1 MLCIENAID
10 QRIGE
15 FILAAR
21 NVPDID
27 ALEIAQ
33 QLQRSA
39 VQRLKRRVLHAV
51 FPEQLFDHQLGIEP
65 YRQLSHTEAHRG
77 LEPGEEPVP
86 LGNIVGCVA
95 EIAKRLLD
103 HDTAIV
109 EKHRRTGSGAGVTA
123 SASIGKKGDVTG
135 NLSVHSASISRI
147 VTDFRL
153 EFQEHAPV
161 RSKSAD
167 IMGGRTLDR
176 TLLLH
181 VGTHKTGTTALQEML
196 IHNRDG
202 FAANGIAI
210 PETGRVYHTPE
221 IYSPGHHGLAWDIGS
236 ANPAGL
242 VANLIDELHAG
253 DARTAV
259 ISSEEFHPL
268 HHRSEAFPALRAA
281 LEEAGFRTIVVL
293 YLRAQARYAES
304 LFQQHL
310 RDHRN
315 PSFAEHIAEIL
326 DRGRMA
332 IKDLHFEFFY
342 STLLDSLACS
352 FGPENIVVRPYLPD
366 RGPDHIHH
374 DFLRIIAAVH
384 GPFSFPLTAA
394 IANERFTLR
403 ALLQAL
409 YRNLHDGSFLADE
422 QLETFVCTLQPQF
435 APHLLDHRFLLLSYA
450 ESVQFLQRFA
460 ADNSLVQA
468 RAGARIPFQS
478 LADIPPAEHSI
489 WLESSMHRRL
499 FQRLREAW
507 S

>member
-1 MLCIENAID
+1 MLRIENAID
-10 QRIGE
+10 ERIGE
-15 FILAAR
+15 FILSAR

-27 ALEIAQ
+27 AFEIAQ

-51 FPEQLFDHQLGIEP
+51 FPEQLFDHEFGIEP
-65 YRQLSHTEAHRG
+65 HRQLSHPKAHRG
-77 LEPGEEPVP
+77 FEPGEETVP
-86 LGNIVGCVA
+86 LGNVVGCMS
-95 EIAKRLLD
+95 EIARRLLD
-103 HDTAIV
+103 HRTAIV
-109 EKHRRTGSGAGVTA
+109 DEHRCTGRGAGVTA
-123 SASIGKKGDVTG
+123 SASIGEEGNVTG
-135 NLSVHSASISRI
+135 SPSVHNASISRI
-147 VTDFRL
+147 VMDFRL
-153 EFQEHAPV
+153 ECQEHTPV
-161 RSKSAD
+161 RSKSTG

-202 FAANGIAI
+202 FAAHGITI

-221 IYSPGHHGLAWDIGS
+221 IYSPGHHGIAWDIAS

-242 VANLIDELHAG
+242 LAQLIDELHAG
-253 DARTAV
+253 GARTAI

-281 LEEAGFRTIVVL
+281 LESAGFRTIVVL

-310 RDHRN
+310 RDRRN
-315 PSFAEHIAEIL
+315 PSFAEHIAELL
-326 DRGRMA
+326 DRGRME
-332 IKDLHFEFFY
+332 IEDLRFEFFY
-342 STLLDSLACS
+342 STLLDSLARS

-366 RGPDHIHH
+366 RGPEYIHQ

-384 GPFSFPLTAA
+384 GPFSFPLAAA

-409 YRNLHDGSFLADE
+409 YRNLHDGAFLADE
-422 QLETFVCTLQPQF
+422 QLDTFVRTLQPQF
-435 APHLLDHRFLLLSYA
+435 DPQLLDHRFLLLSYA
-450 ESVQFLQRFA
+450 ESVRFLQRFA

-489 WLESSMHRRL
+489 WLESSMQRRL
-499 FQRLREAW
+499 FQQLREAW